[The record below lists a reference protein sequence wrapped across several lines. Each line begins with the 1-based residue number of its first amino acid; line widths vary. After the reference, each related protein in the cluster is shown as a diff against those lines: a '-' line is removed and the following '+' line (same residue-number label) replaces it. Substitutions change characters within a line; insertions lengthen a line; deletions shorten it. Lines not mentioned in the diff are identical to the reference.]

1 MEINGFKLTE
11 RAQMAIR
18 YAQESSMEFG
28 SGVVGTEH
36 LLIGLVREGGGIA
49 AKVLASRGVTRE
61 ELQAVVSKYYRNSA
75 NGYHTRIEFTP
86 RTKNVLELSV
96 REDVYK
102 RQAFPRNK
110 CADFLANRDRNE
122 PQAVKKPLPRV

>member
-49 AKVLASRGVTRE
+49 AKVLASRGVTME
-61 ELQAVVSKYYRNSA
+61 ELQAVVS
-75 NGYHTRIEFTP
+75 
-86 RTKNVLELSV
+86 
-96 REDVYK
+96 
-102 RQAFPRNK
+102 
-110 CADFLANRDRNE
+110 
-122 PQAVKKPLPRV
+122 